1 MAIVPLQGAA
11 ATSALPAGS
20 TWGGVPVG
28 GLTPEEAAQ
37 RVTAVFSTPLELQ
50 YLEEAIQVT
59 PQQLG
64 YTLNVQSM
72 LDQANRVGK
81 PTFWQRLWNR
91 GGSAVSIDLDF
102 SVDGQVLRDYLMNE
116 IVPRYDQPPQPPMPI
131 PGSTNFTAGVA
142 GWQLDI
148 PQSVTRISTA
158 LADPLNREISLVV
171 QNESIPPG
179 NLTDLQTF
187 LKQTLA
193 ASGFDG
199 IAEVYLSNLNS
210 GDLLHFAIRDNS
222 EVPVDIAFSAA
233 STIKIPIMVST
244 LRRVGEPIP
253 DGVVT
258 LIDRMVVLSE
268 NPPADTLMENVI
280 GSTLA
285 PLEVTRDIQ
294 ERLGLENTFLA
305 GYFYFGAPLLDI
317 YQTPA
322 NTRTDINLDPDV
334 YNQTTTSDMGT
345 LLAAIYHC
353 ANNQPSLLTDTF
365 AGELTP
371 SKCSYMLDVLA
382 RNDIGVLSEAGVPD
396 GTRVAHKHGWT
407 EEADGF
413 LHTVSDAGIVYS
425 PGADFVFMI
434 FLYDSNQLLFDP
446 ADAVIAQLVQVIYN
460 YYNPLTQETW
470 LGEQVSFP
478 DR

>member
-1 MAIVPLQGAA
+1 
-11 ATSALPAGS
+11 
-20 TWGGVPVG
+20 
-28 GLTPEEAAQ
+28 
-37 RVTAVFSTPLELQ
+37 
-50 YLEEAIQVT
+50 
-59 PQQLG
+59 
-64 YTLNVQSM
+64 
-72 LDQANRVGK
+72 
-81 PTFWQRLWNR
+81 
-91 GGSAVSIDLDF
+91 
-102 SVDGQVLRDYLMNE
+102 
-116 IVPRYDQPPQPPMPI
+116 
-131 PGSTNFTAGVA
+131 
-142 GWQLDI
+142 LDI

-171 QNESIPPG
+171 HGESIPPG

-382 RNDIGVLSEAGVPD
+382 RNEIGVLSEAGVPD